1 MSQPGLVKT
10 DSATTALDEIRRE
23 RLRRRLNRVGRWS
36 ICMAVTAVLFFAAYS
51 VYGPAGTLSLLP
63 LGAAS
68 GYLVGAR
75 LAALAPV
82 PGALSI
88 AFAWVLH
95 EPGMASHVSIAGA
108 IGMAAVLALISV
120 VVGVLVESLRTHK
133 VSPIEAPAHLL
144 RVAGLRR

>member
-1 MSQPGLVKT
+1 MSMHRIRTT
-10 DSATTALDEIRRE
+10 DPAVAALAEIRRE
-23 RLRRRLNRVGRWS
+23 RLRRRLNKVGRWS

-63 LGAAS
+63 LGVAS

-88 AFAWVLH
+88 AFAWALH
-95 EPGMASHVSIAGA
+95 EPGMIGHVSIPGA

-120 VVGVLVESLRTHK
+120 VVGVLVESLRSNK
-133 VSPIEAPAHLL
+133 VAPIEAPAHLL

>member
-1 MSQPGLVKT
+1 MSSHSIRKPE
-10 DSATTALDEIRRE
+10 SAVTALDEIRRE
-23 RLRRRLNRVGRWS
+23 RLRRRLNKVGRWS

-75 LAALAPV
+75 LAALAPI

-88 AFAWVLH
+88 AFAWALQ
-95 EPGMASHVSIAGA
+95 EPGMAGHVSIAAA
-108 IGMAAVLALISV
+108 IGMAAILALISV
-120 VVGVLVESLRTHK
+120 VVGVLVESLRSNK
-133 VSPIEAPAHLL
+133 VAPIEAPAHLL